1 MDQKELLD
9 KIRHSAEGIE
19 VPETLTPQN
28 VEETLKKKEQQ
39 KKTHR
44 RKIMIR
50 WIEAAAVLAL
60 VAAGGTQTDLYK
72 QWKEPAGAVT
82 EARLTALS
90 SGMDT
95 AENGKSTGED
105 AITEQDLTEEQ
116 DTEAEENTQSE
127 GTSASCR
134 FVQAGSEEELYETLQ
149 ELQNQ
154 TGSYARGAGQSVML
168 LEESADMA
176 MMDAGSADTA
186 SSPYTADSSDY
197 SQTNVREA
205 GVDEGDVVKTDGSYL
220 YILKSSGSVRI
231 VDIRD
236 AKMKEIADIQSDKL
250 NESIEDL
257 YLDGDKLMLVTTG
270 YESSMEEAET
280 DTYTVNRYQ
289 YTALT
294 VYDITD
300 REQPEVTGRVTQEG
314 YYRQSRKNGDY
325 VYLLTQY
332 SPSVGDHFEDSS
344 VMPLVNEQKLA
355 ISDVYL
361 PEQASQS
368 DYLVVSGIN
377 IQDPKDV
384 ISSKAI
390 VSGAED
396 FYMSTESLYICNN
409 NWNNGKSSTE
419 IMKFACADGQ
429 ITAGSVC
436 ELPGYLNDTFS
447 LDEYQGYLRVLVTED
462 GDSQTNSLYILDKDM
477 QVTGAIR
484 DLADG
489 ETIQSARFMGN
500 MAYFVT
506 FRQTDPLFCAD
517 LSNPED
523 PQILSEL
530 KLTGFSSY
538 LHMYGENLLL
548 GVGYEA
554 DEETGN
560 QTGVKLSM
568 FDISDPSDIKELD
581 RYVIKNASYLPSDY
595 NYKAILADGDKNL
608 IGFVCDEEYLVFSYD
623 EEKGF
628 QNLLTYTMS
637 DWTYWDGN
645 GECRGVYAGDRFYI
659 VDQEEVLC
667 FDMNQDF
674 ALTDRLSWN

>member
-19 VPETLTPQN
+19 IPEQLTPQS
-28 VEETLKKKEQQ
+28 VEEKLKREAQQ
-39 KKTHR
+39 KKIQR

-50 WIEAAAVLAL
+50 WMEAAAVLAI
-60 VAAGGTQTDLYK
+60 VAAGGTQTELYK
-72 QWKEPAGAVT
+72 QWKEPA
-82 EARLTALS
+82 LS
-90 SGMDT
+90 SEADMEKPV
-95 AENGKSTGED
+95 A
-105 AITEQDLTEEQ
+105 EQ
-116 DTEAEENTQSE
+116 DTESSVQPEEVD
-127 GTSASCR
+127 ASGE
-134 FVQAGSEEELYETLQ
+134 FKQADSEEELYKTLQ
-149 ELQNQ
+149 ELEKQ
-154 TGSYARGAGQSVML
+154 TGSYARGGDVML
-168 LEESADMA
+168 LEESAEITT
-176 MMDAGSADTA
+176 MDAGAADTA
-186 SSPYTADSSDY
+186 ANQKVTGEADY

-231 VDIRD
+231 VDIRGT
-236 AKMKEIADIQSDKL
+236 KMKEIAEIQPEKL

-270 YESSMEEAET
+270 YESSMEEAES
-280 DTYTVNRYQ
+280 DMYTVNRYQ

-294 VYDITD
+294 VYDITE
-300 REQPEVTGRVTQEG
+300 REHPEVTGRITQEG
-314 YYRQSRKNGDY
+314 DYRQSRKNGDY

-332 SPSVGDHFEDSS
+332 SPSLGDSFEDSS

-361 PEQASQS
+361 PDQTSQP
-368 DYLVVSGIN
+368 DYLVASGIN
-377 IQDPKDV
+377 IQDPENV

-390 VSGAED
+390 VSGAAD
-396 FYMSTESLYICNN
+396 FYMSSDNLFICNN
-409 NWNNGKSSTE
+409 NWNDGKSSTE
-419 IMKFACADGQ
+419 ILRFACEDGE
-429 ITAGSVC
+429 ITAGAMC
-436 ELPGYLNDTFS
+436 ELPGFLNDTFS
-447 LDEYQGYLRVLVTED
+447 LDEYQGYLRVLLTED
-462 GDSQTNSLYILDKDM
+462 SNGESNSLYILDADM

-489 ETIQSARFMGN
+489 ETIRSARFMGTI
-500 MAYFVT
+500 AYFVT

-517 LSNPED
+517 LSDPDN

-538 LHMYGENLLL
+538 LHPYGDHLLL

-554 DEETGN
+554 EEETGS

-568 FDISDPSDIKELD
+568 FDISEPSQVEELD
-581 RYVIKNASYLPSDY
+581 KYVIKGASYLPSDY
-595 NYKAILADGDKNL
+595 DYKAILADGEKNL
-608 IGFVCDEEYLVFSYD
+608 IGFVCDGEYLVFSYD

-637 DWTYWDGN
+637 DWEYWDGDAS
-645 GECRGVYAGDRFYI
+645 CRGVYAGDEFYI
-659 VDQEEVLC
+659 VDQDEVLC

-674 ALTDRLSWN
+674 TLTDRLAWN

>member
-19 VPETLTPQN
+19 IPEQLTPQS
-28 VEETLKKKEQQ
+28 VEEKLKREAQQ
-39 KKTHR
+39 KKIRR

-50 WIEAAAVLAL
+50 WMEAAAVLAI
-60 VAAGGTQTDLYK
+60 VAAGGTQTELYK
-72 QWKEPAGAVT
+72 QWKEPALYS
-82 EARLTALS
+82 EA
-90 SGMDT
+90 DT
-95 AENGKSTGED
+95 ASLM
-105 AITEQDLTEEQ
+105 AEQ
-116 DTEAEENTQSE
+116 DTESSVQPEEVT
-127 GTSASCR
+127 ASGE
-134 FVQAGSEEELYETLQ
+134 FKQADSEEELYKTLQ
-149 ELQNQ
+149 ELEKQ
-154 TGSYARGAGQSVML
+154 TGSYARGGDIML
-168 LEESADMA
+168 LEESAEIA
-176 MMDAGSADTA
+176 TMDAGAADTA
-186 SSPYTADSSDY
+186 ANQKVTGEADF

-220 YILKSSGSVRI
+220 YILKSSASVRI
-231 VDIRD
+231 VDIRGT
-236 AKMKEIADIQSDKL
+236 KMKEIAKIQPEKL

-257 YLDGDKLMLVTTG
+257 YLDGDRLMLVTTG
-270 YESSMEEAET
+270 YESSMEEAES
-280 DTYTVNRYQ
+280 DMYTVNRYQ

-294 VYDITD
+294 VYDITE
-300 REQPEVTGRVTQEG
+300 REHPEMTGRITQEG
-314 YYRQSRKNGDY
+314 DYRQSRKKGDY

-332 SPSVGDHFEDSS
+332 SPSLGDSFEDSS

-361 PEQASQS
+361 PDQTSQS
-368 DYLVVSGIN
+368 DYLVASGIN
-377 IQDPKDV
+377 IQDPENV

-390 VSGAED
+390 VSGAAD
-396 FYMSTESLYICNN
+396 FYMSSDNLFICNN
-409 NWNNGKSSTE
+409 NWNDGKSSTE
-419 IMKFACADGQ
+419 ILRFACVDGE
-429 ITAGSVC
+429 ITAGAMC
-436 ELPGYLNDTFS
+436 ELPGFLNDTFS
-447 LDEYQGYLRVLVTED
+447 LDEYQGYLRVLLTED
-462 GDSQTNSLYILDKDM
+462 SNGESNSLYILDADM

-489 ETIQSARFMGN
+489 ETIRSARFMGT

-517 LSNPED
+517 LSDPDN

-538 LHMYGENLLL
+538 LHPYGEHLLL

-554 DEETGN
+554 EEETGS

-568 FDISDPSDIKELD
+568 FDISDPSQVEELD
-581 RYVIKNASYLPSDY
+581 KYVIKGASYLPSDY
-595 NYKAILADGDKNL
+595 NYKAILADGEKNL
-608 IGFVCDEEYLVFSYD
+608 IGFVCDGEYLVFSYD

-637 DWTYWDGN
+637 DWEYWDGDAS
-645 GECRGVYAGDRFYI
+645 CRGVYAGDEFYI
-659 VDQEEVLC
+659 VDQDEVLC

-674 ALTDRLSWN
+674 TLTDRLSWN

>member
-19 VPETLTPQN
+19 IPEQLTPQS
-28 VEETLKKKEQQ
+28 VEEKLKREAQQ
-39 KKTHR
+39 KKIQR

-50 WIEAAAVLAL
+50 WMEAAAVLAI
-60 VAAGGTQTDLYK
+60 VAAGGTQTELYK
-72 QWKEPAGAVT
+72 QWKEPA
-82 EARLTALS
+82 LS
-90 SGMDT
+90 SEADMEKPV
-95 AENGKSTGED
+95 A
-105 AITEQDLTEEQ
+105 EQ
-116 DTEAEENTQSE
+116 DTESSVQPEEVD
-127 GTSASCR
+127 ASGE
-134 FVQAGSEEELYETLQ
+134 FKQADSEEELYKTLQ
-149 ELQNQ
+149 ELEKQ
-154 TGSYARGAGQSVML
+154 TGSYARGGDVML
-168 LEESADMA
+168 LEESAEITT
-176 MMDAGSADTA
+176 MDAGAADTA
-186 SSPYTADSSDY
+186 ANQKVTGEADY

-231 VDIRD
+231 VDIRGT
-236 AKMKEIADIQSDKL
+236 KMKEIAEIQPEKL

-257 YLDGDKLMLVTTG
+257 YLDGDRLMLVTTG
-270 YESSMEEAET
+270 YESSMEEAES
-280 DTYTVNRYQ
+280 DMYTVNRYQ

-294 VYDITD
+294 VYDITE
-300 REQPEVTGRVTQEG
+300 REHPEMTGRITQEG
-314 YYRQSRKNGDY
+314 DYRQSRKNGDY

-332 SPSVGDHFEDSS
+332 SPSLGDSFEDSS

-361 PEQASQS
+361 PDQTSQP
-368 DYLVVSGIN
+368 DYLVASGIN
-377 IQDPKDV
+377 IQDPENV

-390 VSGAED
+390 VSGAAD
-396 FYMSTESLYICNN
+396 FYMSSDNLFICNN
-409 NWNNGKSSTE
+409 NWNDGKSSTE
-419 IMKFACADGQ
+419 ILRFACEDGE
-429 ITAGSVC
+429 ITAGAMC
-436 ELPGYLNDTFS
+436 ELPGFLNDTFS
-447 LDEYQGYLRVLVTED
+447 LDEYQGYLRVLLTED
-462 GDSQTNSLYILDKDM
+462 SNGESNSLYILDKDM

-489 ETIQSARFMGN
+489 ETIRSARFMGTI
-500 MAYFVT
+500 AYFVT

-517 LSNPED
+517 LSDPDN

-538 LHMYGENLLL
+538 LHPYGDHLLL

-554 DEETGN
+554 EEETGS

-568 FDISDPSDIKELD
+568 FDISEPSQVEELD
-581 RYVIKNASYLPSDY
+581 KYVIKGASYLPSDY
-595 NYKAILADGDKNL
+595 DYKAILADGEKNL
-608 IGFVCDEEYLVFSYD
+608 IGFVCDGEYLVFSYD

-637 DWTYWDGN
+637 DWEYWDGDAS
-645 GECRGVYAGDRFYI
+645 CRGVYAGDEFYI
-659 VDQEEVLC
+659 VDQDEVLC

-674 ALTDRLSWN
+674 TLTDRLAWN

>member
-19 VPETLTPQN
+19 IPEQLTPQS
-28 VEETLKKKEQQ
+28 VEEKLKREAQQ
-39 KKTHR
+39 KKIQR

-50 WIEAAAVLAL
+50 WMEAAAVLAI
-60 VAAGGTQTDLYK
+60 VAAGGTQTELYK
-72 QWKEPAGAVT
+72 QWKEPA
-82 EARLTALS
+82 LS
-90 SGMDT
+90 SEADMEKPV
-95 AENGKSTGED
+95 A
-105 AITEQDLTEEQ
+105 EQ
-116 DTEAEENTQSE
+116 DTESSVQPEEVD
-127 GTSASCR
+127 ASGE
-134 FVQAGSEEELYETLQ
+134 FKQADSEEELYKTLQ
-149 ELQNQ
+149 ELEKQ
-154 TGSYARGAGQSVML
+154 TGSYARGGDVML
-168 LEESADMA
+168 LEESAEITT
-176 MMDAGSADTA
+176 MDAGAADTA
-186 SSPYTADSSDY
+186 ANQKVTGEADY

-231 VDIRD
+231 VDIRGT
-236 AKMKEIADIQSDKL
+236 KMKEIAEIQPEKL

-257 YLDGDKLMLVTTG
+257 YLDGDRLMLVTTG
-270 YESSMEEAET
+270 YESSMEEAES
-280 DTYTVNRYQ
+280 DMYTVNRYQ

-294 VYDITD
+294 VYDITE
-300 REQPEVTGRVTQEG
+300 REHPEMTGRITQEG
-314 YYRQSRKNGDY
+314 DYRQSRKNGDY

-332 SPSVGDHFEDSS
+332 SPSLGDSFEDSS

-361 PEQASQS
+361 PDQTSQP
-368 DYLVVSGIN
+368 DYLVASGIN
-377 IQDPKDV
+377 IQDPENV

-390 VSGAED
+390 VSGAAD
-396 FYMSTESLYICNN
+396 FYMSSDNLFICNN
-409 NWNNGKSSTE
+409 NWNDGKSSTE
-419 IMKFACADGQ
+419 ILRFACEDGE
-429 ITAGSVC
+429 ISGGAMC
-436 ELPGYLNDTFS
+436 ELPGFLNDTFS
-447 LDEYQGYLRVLVTED
+447 LDEYQGYLRVLLTED
-462 GDSQTNSLYILDKDM
+462 SNGESNSLYILDADM

-489 ETIQSARFMGN
+489 ETIRSARFMGTI
-500 MAYFVT
+500 AYFVT

-517 LSNPED
+517 LSDPDN

-538 LHMYGENLLL
+538 LHPYGDHLLL

-554 DEETGN
+554 EEETGS

-568 FDISDPSDIKELD
+568 FDISEPSQVEELD
-581 RYVIKNASYLPSDY
+581 KYVIKGASYLPSDY
-595 NYKAILADGDKNL
+595 DYKAILADGEKNL
-608 IGFVCDEEYLVFSYD
+608 IGFVCDGEYLVFSYD

-637 DWTYWDGN
+637 DWEYWDGDAS
-645 GECRGVYAGDRFYI
+645 CRGVYAGDEFYI
-659 VDQEEVLC
+659 VDQDVVLC

-674 ALTDRLSWN
+674 TLTDRLAWN

>member
-19 VPETLTPQN
+19 IPEQLTPQS
-28 VEETLKKKEQQ
+28 VEEKLKREAQQ
-39 KKTHR
+39 KKIRR

-50 WIEAAAVLAL
+50 WMEAAAVLAI
-60 VAAGGTQTDLYK
+60 VAAGGTQTELYK
-72 QWKEPAGAVT
+72 QWKEPALYS
-82 EARLTALS
+82 EA
-90 SGMDT
+90 DT
-95 AENGKSTGED
+95 ASLM
-105 AITEQDLTEEQ
+105 AEQ
-116 DTEAEENTQSE
+116 DTESSVQPEEVT
-127 GTSASCR
+127 ASGE
-134 FVQAGSEEELYETLQ
+134 FKQADSEEELYKTLQ
-149 ELQNQ
+149 ELEKQ
-154 TGSYARGAGQSVML
+154 TGSYARGGDIML
-168 LEESADMA
+168 LEESAEIA
-176 MMDAGSADTA
+176 TMDAGAADTA
-186 SSPYTADSSDY
+186 ANQKVTGEADF

-231 VDIRD
+231 VDIRGT
-236 AKMKEIADIQSDKL
+236 KMKEIAKIQPEKL

-257 YLDGDKLMLVTTG
+257 YLDGDRLMLVTTG
-270 YESSMEEAET
+270 YESSMEEAES
-280 DTYTVNRYQ
+280 DMYTVNRYQ

-294 VYDITD
+294 VYDITE
-300 REQPEVTGRVTQEG
+300 REHPEMAGRITQEG
-314 YYRQSRKNGDY
+314 DYRQSRKKGDY

-332 SPSVGDHFEDSS
+332 SPSLGDSFEDSS

-361 PEQASQS
+361 PDQTSQS
-368 DYLVVSGIN
+368 DYLVASGIN
-377 IQDPKDV
+377 IQDPENV

-390 VSGAED
+390 VSGAAD
-396 FYMSTESLYICNN
+396 FYMSSDNLFICNN
-409 NWNNGKSSTE
+409 NWNDGKSSTE
-419 IMKFACADGQ
+419 ILRFDCVDGE
-429 ITAGSVC
+429 ITAGAMC
-436 ELPGYLNDTFS
+436 ELPGFLNDTFS
-447 LDEYQGYLRVLVTED
+447 LDEYQGYLRVLLTED
-462 GDSQTNSLYILDKDM
+462 SNGESNSLYILDADM

-489 ETIQSARFMGN
+489 ETIRSARFMGT

-517 LSNPED
+517 LSDPDN

-538 LHMYGENLLL
+538 LHPYGEHLLL

-554 DEETGN
+554 EEETGS

-568 FDISDPSDIKELD
+568 FDISDPSQVEELD
-581 RYVIKNASYLPSDY
+581 KYVIKGASYLPSDY
-595 NYKAILADGDKNL
+595 NYKAILADGEKNL
-608 IGFVCDEEYLVFSYD
+608 IGFVCDGEYLVFSYD

-637 DWTYWDGN
+637 DWEYWDGDTS
-645 GECRGVYAGDRFYI
+645 CRGVYAGDEFYI
-659 VDQEEVLC
+659 IDQDEVLC

-674 ALTDRLSWN
+674 TLTDRLSWN

>member
-19 VPETLTPQN
+19 IPEQLTPQS
-28 VEETLKKKEQQ
+28 VEEKLKREAQQ
-39 KKTHR
+39 KKIQR

-50 WIEAAAVLAL
+50 WMEAAAVLAI
-60 VAAGGTQTDLYK
+60 VAAGGTQTELYK
-72 QWKEPAGAVT
+72 QWKEPA
-82 EARLTALS
+82 LS
-90 SGMDT
+90 S
-95 AENGKSTGED
+95 D
-105 AITEQDLTEEQ
+105 ADMEKPVAEQ
-116 DTEAEENTQSE
+116 DTESSVQPEEVT
-127 GTSASCR
+127 ASGE
-134 FVQAGSEEELYETLQ
+134 FKQADSEEELYKTLQ
-149 ELQNQ
+149 ELEKQ
-154 TGSYARGAGQSVML
+154 TGSYARGGDIML
-168 LEESADMA
+168 LEESAEIA
-176 MMDAGSADTA
+176 TMDAGAADTA
-186 SSPYTADSSDY
+186 ANQKVTGEADY

-231 VDIRD
+231 VDIRET
-236 AKMKEIADIQSDKL
+236 KMKEVAEIQPEKL

-257 YLDGDKLMLVTTG
+257 YLDGDRLMLVTTG
-270 YESSMEEAET
+270 YESSMEEAES
-280 DTYTVNRYQ
+280 DMYTVNRYQ

-294 VYDITD
+294 VYDITE
-300 REQPEVTGRVTQEG
+300 REHPEMTGRITQEG
-314 YYRQSRKNGDY
+314 DYLQSRKNGDY

-332 SPSVGDHFEDSS
+332 SPSLGDSFEDSS

-361 PEQASQS
+361 PDQTSQP
-368 DYLVVSGIN
+368 DYLVASGIN
-377 IQDPKDV
+377 IQDPENV

-390 VSGAED
+390 VSGAAD
-396 FYMSTESLYICNN
+396 FYMSSDNLFICNN
-409 NWNNGKSSTE
+409 NWNDGKSSTE
-419 IMKFACADGQ
+419 ILRFACEDGE
-429 ITAGSVC
+429 ITAGAMC
-436 ELPGYLNDTFS
+436 ELPGFLNDTFS
-447 LDEYQGYLRVLVTED
+447 LDEYQGYLRVLLTED
-462 GDSQTNSLYILDKDM
+462 SNGESNSLYILDADM

-484 DLADG
+484 DLAAG
-489 ETIQSARFMGN
+489 ETIRSARFMGT

-517 LSNPED
+517 LSDPDN

-538 LHMYGENLLL
+538 LHPYGDHLLL

-554 DEETGN
+554 EEETGS

-568 FDISDPSDIKELD
+568 FDISDPSQVEELD
-581 RYVIKNASYLPSDY
+581 KYVIKGASYLPSDY
-595 NYKAILADGDKNL
+595 NYKAILADGEKNL
-608 IGFVCDEEYLVFSYD
+608 IGFVCDGEYLVFSYD

-637 DWTYWDGN
+637 DWEYWDGDAS
-645 GECRGVYAGDRFYI
+645 CRGVYAGDEFYI
-659 VDQEEVLC
+659 VDQDEVLC

>member
-19 VPETLTPQN
+19 IPEQLTPQS
-28 VEETLKKKEQQ
+28 VEEKLKREAQQ
-39 KKTHR
+39 KKIRR

-50 WIEAAAVLAL
+50 WMEAAAVLAI
-60 VAAGGTQTDLYK
+60 VAAGGTQTELYK
-72 QWKEPAGAVT
+72 QWKEPALYS
-82 EARLTALS
+82 EA
-90 SGMDT
+90 DT
-95 AENGKSTGED
+95 ASLM
-105 AITEQDLTEEQ
+105 AEQ
-116 DTEAEENTQSE
+116 DTESSVQPEEVT
-127 GTSASCR
+127 ASGE
-134 FVQAGSEEELYETLQ
+134 FKQADSEEELYKTLQ
-149 ELQNQ
+149 ELEKQ
-154 TGSYARGAGQSVML
+154 TGSYARGGDIML
-168 LEESADMA
+168 LEESAEIA
-176 MMDAGSADTA
+176 TMDAGVADTA
-186 SSPYTADSSDY
+186 ANQKVTGEADF

-231 VDIRD
+231 VDIRGT
-236 AKMKEIADIQSDKL
+236 KMKEIAKIQPEKL

-257 YLDGDKLMLVTTG
+257 YLDGDRLMLVTTG
-270 YESSMEEAET
+270 YESSMEEAES
-280 DTYTVNRYQ
+280 DMYTVNRYH

-294 VYDITD
+294 VYDITE
-300 REQPEVTGRVTQEG
+300 REHPEMAGRITQEG
-314 YYRQSRKNGDY
+314 DYRQSRKKGDY

-332 SPSVGDHFEDSS
+332 SPSLGDSFEDSS

-361 PEQASQS
+361 PDQTSQS
-368 DYLVVSGIN
+368 DYLVASGIN
-377 IQDPKDV
+377 IQDPENV

-390 VSGAED
+390 VSGAAD
-396 FYMSTESLYICNN
+396 FYMSSDNLFICNN
-409 NWNNGKSSTE
+409 NWNDGKSSTE
-419 IMKFACADGQ
+419 ILRFACVDGE
-429 ITAGSVC
+429 ITAGAMC
-436 ELPGYLNDTFS
+436 ELPGFLNDTFS
-447 LDEYQGYLRVLVTED
+447 LDEYQGYLRVLLTED
-462 GDSQTNSLYILDKDM
+462 SNGESNSLYILDADM

-489 ETIQSARFMGN
+489 ETIRSARFMGTI
-500 MAYFVT
+500 AYFVT

-517 LSNPED
+517 LSDPDN

-538 LHMYGENLLL
+538 LHPYGDHLLL

-554 DEETGN
+554 EEETGS

-568 FDISDPSDIKELD
+568 FDISDPSQVEELD
-581 RYVIKNASYLPSDY
+581 KYVIKGASYLPSDY
-595 NYKAILADGDKNL
+595 DYKAILADGEKNL
-608 IGFVCDEEYLVFSYD
+608 IGFVCDGEYLVFSYD

-637 DWTYWDGN
+637 DWEYWDGDAS
-645 GECRGVYAGDRFYI
+645 CRGVYAGDEFYI
-659 VDQEEVLC
+659 IDQDEVLC

-674 ALTDRLSWN
+674 TLTDRLSWN

>member
-19 VPETLTPQN
+19 IPEQLTPQS
-28 VEETLKKKEQQ
+28 VEEKLKREAQQ
-39 KKTHR
+39 KKIRR

-50 WIEAAAVLAL
+50 WMEAAAVLAI
-60 VAAGGTQTDLYK
+60 VAAGGTQTELYK
-72 QWKEPAGAVT
+72 QWKEPALYS
-82 EARLTALS
+82 EA
-90 SGMDT
+90 DT
-95 AENGKSTGED
+95 ASLM
-105 AITEQDLTEEQ
+105 AEQ
-116 DTEAEENTQSE
+116 DTESSVQPEEVT
-127 GTSASCR
+127 ASGE
-134 FVQAGSEEELYETLQ
+134 FKQADSEEELYKTLQ
-149 ELQNQ
+149 ELEKQ
-154 TGSYARGAGQSVML
+154 TGSYARGGDIML
-168 LEESADMA
+168 LEESAEIA
-176 MMDAGSADTA
+176 TMDAGAADTA
-186 SSPYTADSSDY
+186 ANQKVTGEADF

-231 VDIRD
+231 VDIRGT
-236 AKMKEIADIQSDKL
+236 KMKEIAKIQPEKL

-257 YLDGDKLMLVTTG
+257 YLDGDRLMLVTTG
-270 YESSMEEAET
+270 YESSMEEAES
-280 DTYTVNRYQ
+280 DMYTVNRYQ

-294 VYDITD
+294 VYDITE
-300 REQPEVTGRVTQEG
+300 REHPEMAGRITQEG
-314 YYRQSRKNGDY
+314 DYRQSRKKGDY

-332 SPSVGDHFEDSS
+332 SPSLGDSFEDSS

-361 PEQASQS
+361 PDQTSQS
-368 DYLVVSGIN
+368 DYLVASGIN
-377 IQDPKDV
+377 IQDPENV

-390 VSGAED
+390 VSGAAD
-396 FYMSTESLYICNN
+396 FYMSSDNLFICNN
-409 NWNNGKSSTE
+409 NWNDGKSSTE
-419 IMKFACADGQ
+419 ILRFACVDGE
-429 ITAGSVC
+429 ITAGAMC
-436 ELPGYLNDTFS
+436 ELPGFLNDTFS
-447 LDEYQGYLRVLVTED
+447 LDEYQGYLRVLLTED
-462 GDSQTNSLYILDKDM
+462 SNGESNSLYILDADM

-489 ETIQSARFMGN
+489 ETIRSARFMGT

-517 LSNPED
+517 LSDPDN

-538 LHMYGENLLL
+538 LHPYGEHLLL

-554 DEETGN
+554 EEETGS

-568 FDISDPSDIKELD
+568 FDISDPSQVEELD
-581 RYVIKNASYLPSDY
+581 KYVIKGASYLPSDY
-595 NYKAILADGDKNL
+595 NYKAILADGEKNL
-608 IGFVCDEEYLVFSYD
+608 IGFVCDGEYLVFSYD

-637 DWTYWDGN
+637 DWEYWDGDTS
-645 GECRGVYAGDRFYI
+645 CRGVYAGDEFYI
-659 VDQEEVLC
+659 IDQDEVLC

-674 ALTDRLSWN
+674 TLTDRLSWN

>member
-19 VPETLTPQN
+19 IPEQLTPQS
-28 VEETLKKKEQQ
+28 VEEKLKREAQQ
-39 KKTHR
+39 KKIQR

-50 WIEAAAVLAL
+50 WMEAAAVLAI
-60 VAAGGTQTDLYK
+60 VAAGGTQTELYK
-72 QWKEPAGAVT
+72 QWKEPA
-82 EARLTALS
+82 LS
-90 SGMDT
+90 SEADMEKPV
-95 AENGKSTGED
+95 A
-105 AITEQDLTEEQ
+105 EQ
-116 DTEAEENTQSE
+116 DTESSVQPEEVD
-127 GTSASCR
+127 ASGE
-134 FVQAGSEEELYETLQ
+134 FKQADSEEELYKTLQ
-149 ELQNQ
+149 ELEKQ
-154 TGSYARGAGQSVML
+154 TGSYARGGDVML
-168 LEESADMA
+168 LEESAEITT
-176 MMDAGSADTA
+176 MDAGAADTA
-186 SSPYTADSSDY
+186 ANQKVTGEADY

-231 VDIRD
+231 VDIRGT
-236 AKMKEIADIQSDKL
+236 KMKEIAEIQPEKL

-257 YLDGDKLMLVTTG
+257 YLDGDRLMLVTTG
-270 YESSMEEAET
+270 YESSMEEAES
-280 DTYTVNRYQ
+280 DMYTVNRYQ

-294 VYDITD
+294 VYDITE
-300 REQPEVTGRVTQEG
+300 REHPEVTGRITQEG
-314 YYRQSRKNGDY
+314 DYRQSRKNGDY

-332 SPSVGDHFEDSS
+332 SPSLGDSFEDSS

-361 PEQASQS
+361 PDQTSQP
-368 DYLVVSGIN
+368 DYLVASGIN
-377 IQDPKDV
+377 IQDPENV

-390 VSGAED
+390 VSGAAD
-396 FYMSTESLYICNN
+396 FYMSSDNLFICNN
-409 NWNNGKSSTE
+409 NWDDGKSSTE
-419 IMKFACADGQ
+419 ILRFACEDGE
-429 ITAGSVC
+429 ITAGAMC
-436 ELPGYLNDTFS
+436 ELPGFLNDTFS
-447 LDEYQGYLRVLVTED
+447 LDEYQGYLRVLLTED
-462 GDSQTNSLYILDKDM
+462 SNGESNSLYILDADM

-489 ETIQSARFMGN
+489 ETIRSARFMGTI
-500 MAYFVT
+500 AYFVT

-517 LSNPED
+517 LSDPDN

-538 LHMYGENLLL
+538 LHPYGDHLLL

-554 DEETGN
+554 EEETGS

-568 FDISDPSDIKELD
+568 FDISEPSQVEELD
-581 RYVIKNASYLPSDY
+581 KYVIKGASYLPSDY
-595 NYKAILADGDKNL
+595 DYKAILADGEKNL
-608 IGFVCDEEYLVFSYD
+608 IGFVCDGEYLVFSYD

-637 DWTYWDGN
+637 DWEYWDGDAS
-645 GECRGVYAGDRFYI
+645 CRGVYAGDEFYI
-659 VDQEEVLC
+659 VDQDEVLC

-674 ALTDRLSWN
+674 TLTDRLAWN

>member
-19 VPETLTPQN
+19 IPEQLTPQS
-28 VEETLKKKEQQ
+28 VEEKLKREAQQ
-39 KKTHR
+39 KKIQR

-50 WIEAAAVLAL
+50 WMEAAAVLAI
-60 VAAGGTQTDLYK
+60 VAAGGTQTELYK
-72 QWKEPAGAVT
+72 QWKEPA
-82 EARLTALS
+82 LS
-90 SGMDT
+90 S
-95 AENGKSTGED
+95 D
-105 AITEQDLTEEQ
+105 ADMEKPVAEQ
-116 DTEAEENTQSE
+116 DTESSVQPEEVT
-127 GTSASCR
+127 ASGE
-134 FVQAGSEEELYETLQ
+134 FKQADSEEELYKTLQ
-149 ELQNQ
+149 ELEKQ
-154 TGSYARGAGQSVML
+154 TGSYARGGDIML
-168 LEESADMA
+168 LEESAEIA
-176 MMDAGSADTA
+176 TMDAGAADTA
-186 SSPYTADSSDY
+186 ANQKVTGEADY

-231 VDIRD
+231 VDIRET
-236 AKMKEIADIQSDKL
+236 KMKEVAEIRPEKL

-257 YLDGDKLMLVTTG
+257 YLDGDRLMLVTTG
-270 YESSMEEAET
+270 YESSMEEAES
-280 DTYTVNRYQ
+280 DMYTVNRYQ

-294 VYDITD
+294 VYDITE
-300 REQPEVTGRVTQEG
+300 REHPEMTGRITQEG
-314 YYRQSRKNGDY
+314 DYLQSRKNGDY

-332 SPSVGDHFEDSS
+332 SPSLGDSFEDSS

-361 PEQASQS
+361 PDQTSQP
-368 DYLVVSGIN
+368 DYLVASGIN
-377 IQDPKDV
+377 IQDPENV

-390 VSGAED
+390 VSGAAD
-396 FYMSTESLYICNN
+396 FYMSSDNLFICNN
-409 NWNNGKSSTE
+409 NWNDGKSSTE
-419 IMKFACADGQ
+419 ILRFACEDGE
-429 ITAGSVC
+429 ITAGAMC
-436 ELPGYLNDTFS
+436 ELPGFLNDTFS
-447 LDEYQGYLRVLVTED
+447 LDEYQGYLRVLLTED
-462 GDSQTNSLYILDKDM
+462 SNGESNSLYILDADM

-489 ETIQSARFMGN
+489 ETIRSARFMGT

-517 LSNPED
+517 LSDPDN

-538 LHMYGENLLL
+538 LHPYGDHLLL

-554 DEETGN
+554 EEETGS

-568 FDISDPSDIKELD
+568 FDISDPSQVEELD
-581 RYVIKNASYLPSDY
+581 KYVIKGASYLPSDY
-595 NYKAILADGDKNL
+595 NYKAILADGEKNL
-608 IGFVCDEEYLVFSYD
+608 IGFVCDGEYLVFSYD

-637 DWTYWDGN
+637 DWEYWDGDAS
-645 GECRGVYAGDRFYI
+645 CRGVYAGDEFYI
-659 VDQEEVLC
+659 VDQDEVLC
-667 FDMNQDF
+667 FDMNRDF
-674 ALTDRLSWN
+674 TLTDRLSWN

>member
-19 VPETLTPQN
+19 IPEQLTPQS
-28 VEETLKKKEQQ
+28 VEEKLKREAQQ
-39 KKTHR
+39 KKIQR

-50 WIEAAAVLAL
+50 WMEAAAVLAI
-60 VAAGGTQTDLYK
+60 VAAGGTQTELYK
-72 QWKEPAGAVT
+72 QWKEPA
-82 EARLTALS
+82 LS
-90 SGMDT
+90 S
-95 AENGKSTGED
+95 D
-105 AITEQDLTEEQ
+105 ADMEKPVAEQ
-116 DTEAEENTQSE
+116 DTESSVQPEEVT
-127 GTSASCR
+127 ASGE
-134 FVQAGSEEELYETLQ
+134 FKQADSEEELYKTLQ
-149 ELQNQ
+149 ELEKQ
-154 TGSYARGAGQSVML
+154 TGSYARGGDIML
-168 LEESADMA
+168 LEESAEIA
-176 MMDAGSADTA
+176 TMDAGAADTA
-186 SSPYTADSSDY
+186 ANQKVTGEADY

-231 VDIRD
+231 VDIRET
-236 AKMKEIADIQSDKL
+236 KMKEVAEIQPEKL

-257 YLDGDKLMLVTTG
+257 YLDGDRLMLVTTG
-270 YESSMEEAET
+270 YESSMEEAES
-280 DTYTVNRYQ
+280 DMYTVNRYQ

-294 VYDITD
+294 VYDITE
-300 REQPEVTGRVTQEG
+300 REHPEMTGRITQEG
-314 YYRQSRKNGDY
+314 DYLQSRKNGNY

-332 SPSVGDHFEDSS
+332 SPSLGDSFEDSS

-361 PEQASQS
+361 PDQTSQP
-368 DYLVVSGIN
+368 DYLVASGIN
-377 IQDPKDV
+377 IQDPENV

-390 VSGAED
+390 VSGAAD
-396 FYMSTESLYICNN
+396 FYMSSDNLFICNN
-409 NWNNGKSSTE
+409 NWNDGKSSTE
-419 IMKFACADGQ
+419 ILRFACEDGE
-429 ITAGSVC
+429 ITAGAMC
-436 ELPGYLNDTFS
+436 ELPGFLNDTFS
-447 LDEYQGYLRVLVTED
+447 LDEYQGYLRVLLTED
-462 GDSQTNSLYILDKDM
+462 SNGESNSLYILDADM

-484 DLADG
+484 DLAAG
-489 ETIQSARFMGN
+489 ETIRSARFMGT

-517 LSNPED
+517 LSDPDN

-538 LHMYGENLLL
+538 LHPYGDHLLL

-554 DEETGN
+554 EEETGS

-568 FDISDPSDIKELD
+568 FDISDPSQVEELD
-581 RYVIKNASYLPSDY
+581 KYVIKGASYLPSDY
-595 NYKAILADGDKNL
+595 NYKAILADGEKNL
-608 IGFVCDEEYLVFSYD
+608 IGFVCDGEYLVFSYD

-637 DWTYWDGN
+637 DWEYWDGDAS
-645 GECRGVYAGDRFYI
+645 CRGVYAGDEFYI
-659 VDQEEVLC
+659 VDQDEVLC

>member
-19 VPETLTPQN
+19 IPEQLTPQS
-28 VEETLKKKEQQ
+28 VEEKLKREAQQ
-39 KKTHR
+39 KKIQR

-50 WIEAAAVLAL
+50 WMEAAAVLAI
-60 VAAGGTQTDLYK
+60 VAAGGTQTELYK
-72 QWKEPAGAVT
+72 QWKEPA
-82 EARLTALS
+82 LS
-90 SGMDT
+90 SEADMEKPV
-95 AENGKSTGED
+95 A
-105 AITEQDLTEEQ
+105 EQ
-116 DTEAEENTQSE
+116 DTESSVQPEEVD
-127 GTSASCR
+127 ASGE
-134 FVQAGSEEELYETLQ
+134 FKQADSEEELYKTLQ
-149 ELQNQ
+149 ELEKQ
-154 TGSYARGAGQSVML
+154 TGSYARGGDVML
-168 LEESADMA
+168 LEESAEITT
-176 MMDAGSADTA
+176 MDAGAADTA
-186 SSPYTADSSDY
+186 ANQKVTGEADY

-220 YILKSSGSVRI
+220 YVLKSSGSVRI
-231 VDIRD
+231 VDIRGT
-236 AKMKEIADIQSDKL
+236 KMKEIAEIQPEKL

-270 YESSMEEAET
+270 YESSMEEAES
-280 DTYTVNRYQ
+280 DMYTVNRYQ

-294 VYDITD
+294 VYDITE
-300 REQPEVTGRVTQEG
+300 REHPEMTGRITQEG
-314 YYRQSRKNGDY
+314 DYRQSRKNGDY

-332 SPSVGDHFEDSS
+332 SPSLGDSFEDSS

-361 PEQASQS
+361 PDQTSQP
-368 DYLVVSGIN
+368 DYLVASGIN
-377 IQDPKDV
+377 IQDPENV

-390 VSGAED
+390 VSGAAD
-396 FYMSTESLYICNN
+396 FYMSSDNLFICNN
-409 NWNNGKSSTE
+409 NWNDGKSSTE
-419 IMKFACADGQ
+419 ILRFACEDGE
-429 ITAGSVC
+429 ITAGAMC
-436 ELPGYLNDTFS
+436 ELPGFLNDTFS
-447 LDEYQGYLRVLVTED
+447 LDEYQGYLRVLLTED
-462 GDSQTNSLYILDKDM
+462 SNGESNSLYILDADM

-489 ETIQSARFMGN
+489 ETIRSARFMGTI
-500 MAYFVT
+500 AYFVT

-517 LSNPED
+517 LSDPDN

-538 LHMYGENLLL
+538 LHPYGDHLLL

-554 DEETGN
+554 EEETGS

-568 FDISDPSDIKELD
+568 FDISEPSQVEELD
-581 RYVIKNASYLPSDY
+581 KYVIKGASYLPSDY
-595 NYKAILADGDKNL
+595 DYKAILADGEKNL
-608 IGFVCDEEYLVFSYD
+608 IGFVCDGEYLVFSYD

-637 DWTYWDGN
+637 DWEYWDGDAS
-645 GECRGVYAGDRFYI
+645 CRGVYAGDEFYI
-659 VDQEEVLC
+659 VDQDEVLC

-674 ALTDRLSWN
+674 TLTDRLAWN

>member
-19 VPETLTPQN
+19 IPEQLTPQS
-28 VEETLKKKEQQ
+28 VEEKLKREAQQ
-39 KKTHR
+39 KKIRR

-50 WIEAAAVLAL
+50 WMEAAAVLAI
-60 VAAGGTQTDLYK
+60 VAAGGTQTELYK
-72 QWKEPAGAVT
+72 QWKEPALYS
-82 EARLTALS
+82 EA
-90 SGMDT
+90 DT
-95 AENGKSTGED
+95 ASLM
-105 AITEQDLTEEQ
+105 AEQ
-116 DTEAEENTQSE
+116 DTESSVQPEEVT
-127 GTSASCR
+127 ASGE
-134 FVQAGSEEELYETLQ
+134 FKQADSEEELYKTLQ
-149 ELQNQ
+149 ELEKQ
-154 TGSYARGAGQSVML
+154 TGSYARGGDIML
-168 LEESADMA
+168 LEESAEIA
-176 MMDAGSADTA
+176 TMDAGVADTA
-186 SSPYTADSSDY
+186 ANQKVTGEADF

-220 YILKSSGSVRI
+220 YILKSSASVRI
-231 VDIRD
+231 VDIRGT
-236 AKMKEIADIQSDKL
+236 KMKEIAKIQPEKL

-257 YLDGDKLMLVTTG
+257 YLDGDRLMLVTTG
-270 YESSMEEAET
+270 YESSMEEAES
-280 DTYTVNRYQ
+280 DMYTVNRYQ

-294 VYDITD
+294 VYDITE
-300 REQPEVTGRVTQEG
+300 REHPEMTGRITQEG
-314 YYRQSRKNGDY
+314 DYLQSRKNGDY

-332 SPSVGDHFEDSS
+332 SPSLGDSFEDSS

-361 PEQASQS
+361 PDQTSQS
-368 DYLVVSGIN
+368 DYLVASGIN
-377 IQDPKDV
+377 IQDPENV

-390 VSGAED
+390 VSGAAD
-396 FYMSTESLYICNN
+396 FYMSSDNLFICNN
-409 NWNNGKSSTE
+409 NWNDGKSSTE
-419 IMKFACADGQ
+419 ILRFACEDGE
-429 ITAGSVC
+429 ITAGAMC
-436 ELPGYLNDTFS
+436 ELPGFLNDTFS
-447 LDEYQGYLRVLVTED
+447 LDEYQGYLRVLLTED
-462 GDSQTNSLYILDKDM
+462 SNGESNSLYILDADM

-489 ETIQSARFMGN
+489 ETIRSARFMGT

-517 LSNPED
+517 LSDPDN

-538 LHMYGENLLL
+538 LHPYGEHLLL

-554 DEETGN
+554 EEETGS

-568 FDISDPSDIKELD
+568 FDISDPSQVEELD
-581 RYVIKNASYLPSDY
+581 KYVIKGASYLPSDY
-595 NYKAILADGDKNL
+595 NYKAILADGEKNL
-608 IGFVCDEEYLVFSYD
+608 IGFVCDGEYLVFSYD

-637 DWTYWDGN
+637 DWEYWDGDAS
-645 GECRGVYAGDRFYI
+645 CRGVYAGDEFYI
-659 VDQEEVLC
+659 IDQDEVLC

-674 ALTDRLSWN
+674 TLTDRLSWN

>member
-19 VPETLTPQN
+19 IPEQLTPQS
-28 VEETLKKKEQQ
+28 VEEKLKRGAQQ
-39 KKTHR
+39 KKIQR

-50 WIEAAAVLAL
+50 WMEAAAVLAI
-60 VAAGGTQTDLYK
+60 VAAGGTQTELYK
-72 QWKEPAGAVT
+72 QWKEPA
-82 EARLTALS
+82 LS
-90 SGMDT
+90 S
-95 AENGKSTGED
+95 D
-105 AITEQDLTEEQ
+105 ADMEKPVAEQ
-116 DTEAEENTQSE
+116 DTESSVQPEEVT
-127 GTSASCR
+127 ASGE
-134 FVQAGSEEELYETLQ
+134 FKQADSEEELYKTLQ
-149 ELQNQ
+149 ELEKQ
-154 TGSYARGAGQSVML
+154 TGSYARGGDIML
-168 LEESADMA
+168 LEESAEIA
-176 MMDAGSADTA
+176 TMDAGAADTA
-186 SSPYTADSSDY
+186 ANQKVTGEADY

-231 VDIRD
+231 VDIRET
-236 AKMKEIADIQSDKL
+236 KMKEVAEIQPEKL

-257 YLDGDKLMLVTTG
+257 YLDGDRLMLVTTG
-270 YESSMEEAET
+270 YESSMEEAES
-280 DTYTVNRYQ
+280 DMYTVNRYQ

-294 VYDITD
+294 VYDITE
-300 REQPEVTGRVTQEG
+300 REHPEMTGRITQEG
-314 YYRQSRKNGDY
+314 DYLQSRKNGDY

-332 SPSVGDHFEDSS
+332 SPSLGDSFEDSS

-361 PEQASQS
+361 PDQTSQP
-368 DYLVVSGIN
+368 DYLVASGIN
-377 IQDPKDV
+377 IQDPENV

-390 VSGAED
+390 VSGAAD
-396 FYMSTESLYICNN
+396 FYMSSDNLFICNN
-409 NWNNGKSSTE
+409 NWNDGKSSTE
-419 IMKFACADGQ
+419 ILRFACEDGE
-429 ITAGSVC
+429 ITAGAMC
-436 ELPGYLNDTFS
+436 ELPGFLNDTFS
-447 LDEYQGYLRVLVTED
+447 LDEYQGYLRVLLTED
-462 GDSQTNSLYILDKDM
+462 SNGESNSLYILDADM

-489 ETIQSARFMGN
+489 ETIRSARFMGT

-517 LSNPED
+517 LSDPDN

-538 LHMYGENLLL
+538 LHPYGDHLLL

-554 DEETGN
+554 EEETGS

-568 FDISDPSDIKELD
+568 FDISDPSQVEELD
-581 RYVIKNASYLPSDY
+581 KYVIKGASYLPSDY
-595 NYKAILADGDKNL
+595 NYKAILADGEKNL
-608 IGFVCDEEYLVFSYD
+608 IGFVCDGEYLVFSYD

-637 DWTYWDGN
+637 DWEYWDGDAS
-645 GECRGVYAGDRFYI
+645 CRGVYAGDEFYI
-659 VDQEEVLC
+659 VDQDEVLC
-667 FDMNQDF
+667 FDMNRDF
-674 ALTDRLSWN
+674 TLTDRLSWN

>member
-19 VPETLTPQN
+19 IPEQLTPQS
-28 VEETLKKKEQQ
+28 VEEKLKREAQQ
-39 KKTHR
+39 KKIQR

-50 WIEAAAVLAL
+50 WMEAAAVLAI
-60 VAAGGTQTDLYK
+60 VAAGGTQTELYK
-72 QWKEPAGAVT
+72 QWKEPA
-82 EARLTALS
+82 LS
-90 SGMDT
+90 SEADMEKPV
-95 AENGKSTGED
+95 A
-105 AITEQDLTEEQ
+105 EQ
-116 DTEAEENTQSE
+116 DTESSVQPEEVD
-127 GTSASCR
+127 ASGE
-134 FVQAGSEEELYETLQ
+134 FKQADSEEELYKTLR
-149 ELQNQ
+149 ELEKQ
-154 TGSYARGAGQSVML
+154 TGSYARGGDVML
-168 LEESADMA
+168 LEESAEITT
-176 MMDAGSADTA
+176 MDAGAADTA
-186 SSPYTADSSDY
+186 ANQKVTGEADY

-231 VDIRD
+231 VDIRGT
-236 AKMKEIADIQSDKL
+236 KMKEIAEIQPEKL

-257 YLDGDKLMLVTTG
+257 YLDGDRLMLVTTG
-270 YESSMEEAET
+270 YESSMEEAES
-280 DTYTVNRYQ
+280 DMYTVNRYQ

-294 VYDITD
+294 VYDITE
-300 REQPEVTGRVTQEG
+300 REHPEMTGRITQEG
-314 YYRQSRKNGDY
+314 DYRQSRKNGDY

-332 SPSVGDHFEDSS
+332 SPSLGDSFEDSS

-361 PEQASQS
+361 PDQTSQP
-368 DYLVVSGIN
+368 DYLVASGIN
-377 IQDPKDV
+377 IQDPENV

-390 VSGAED
+390 VSGAAD
-396 FYMSTESLYICNN
+396 FYMSSDNLFICNN
-409 NWNNGKSSTE
+409 NWNDGKSSTE
-419 IMKFACADGQ
+419 ILRFACEDGE
-429 ITAGSVC
+429 ITAGAMC
-436 ELPGYLNDTFS
+436 ELPGFLNDTFS
-447 LDEYQGYLRVLVTED
+447 LDEYQGYLRVLLTED
-462 GDSQTNSLYILDKDM
+462 SNGESNSLYILDADM

-489 ETIQSARFMGN
+489 ETIRSARFMGTI
-500 MAYFVT
+500 AYFVT

-517 LSNPED
+517 LSDPDN

-538 LHMYGENLLL
+538 LHPYGDHLLL

-554 DEETGN
+554 EEETGS

-568 FDISDPSDIKELD
+568 FDISEPSQVEELD
-581 RYVIKNASYLPSDY
+581 KYVIKGASYLPSDY
-595 NYKAILADGDKNL
+595 DYKAILADGEKNL
-608 IGFVCDEEYLVFSYD
+608 IGFVCDGEYLVFSYD

-637 DWTYWDGN
+637 DWEYWDGDAS
-645 GECRGVYAGDRFYI
+645 CRGVYAGDEFYI
-659 VDQEEVLC
+659 VDQDEVLC

-674 ALTDRLSWN
+674 TLTDRLAWN

>member
-19 VPETLTPQN
+19 IPEQLTPQS
-28 VEETLKKKEQQ
+28 VEEKLKREAQQ
-39 KKTHR
+39 KKIRR

-50 WIEAAAVLAL
+50 WMEAAAVLAI
-60 VAAGGTQTDLYK
+60 VAAGGTQTELYK
-72 QWKEPAGAVT
+72 QWKEPA
-82 EARLTALS
+82 LS
-90 SGMDT
+90 S
-95 AENGKSTGED
+95 D
-105 AITEQDLTEEQ
+105 ADMEKPVAEQ
-116 DTEAEENTQSE
+116 DTESSVQPEEVT
-127 GTSASCR
+127 ASGE
-134 FVQAGSEEELYETLQ
+134 FKQADSEEELYKTLQ
-149 ELQNQ
+149 ELEKQ
-154 TGSYARGAGQSVML
+154 TGSYARGGDIML
-168 LEESADMA
+168 LEESAEITT
-176 MMDAGSADTA
+176 MDAGAADTA
-186 SSPYTADSSDY
+186 ANQKVTGEADY

-231 VDIRD
+231 VDIRET
-236 AKMKEIADIQSDKL
+236 KMKEVAEIQPEKL

-257 YLDGDKLMLVTTG
+257 YLDGDRLMLVTTG
-270 YESSMEEAET
+270 YESSMEEAES
-280 DTYTVNRYQ
+280 DMYTVNRYQ

-294 VYDITD
+294 VYDITE
-300 REQPEVTGRVTQEG
+300 REHPEMAGRITQEG
-314 YYRQSRKNGDY
+314 DYRQSRKNGDY

-332 SPSVGDHFEDSS
+332 SPSLGDSFEDSS

-361 PEQASQS
+361 PDQTSQP
-368 DYLVVSGIN
+368 DYLVASGIN
-377 IQDPKDV
+377 IQDPENV

-390 VSGAED
+390 VSGAAD
-396 FYMSTESLYICNN
+396 FYMSSDNLFICNN
-409 NWNNGKSSTE
+409 NWNDGKSSTE
-419 IMKFACADGQ
+419 ILRFACEDGE
-429 ITAGSVC
+429 ITAGAMC
-436 ELPGYLNDTFS
+436 ELPGFLNDTFS
-447 LDEYQGYLRVLVTED
+447 LDEYQGYLRVLLTED
-462 GDSQTNSLYILDKDM
+462 SNGESNSLYILDADM

-484 DLADG
+484 DLAAG
-489 ETIQSARFMGN
+489 ETIRSARFMGT

-517 LSNPED
+517 LSDPDN

-538 LHMYGENLLL
+538 LHPYGDHLLL

-554 DEETGN
+554 EEETGS

-568 FDISDPSDIKELD
+568 FDISDPSQVEELD
-581 RYVIKNASYLPSDY
+581 KYVIKGASYLPSDY
-595 NYKAILADGDKNL
+595 NYKAILADGEKNL
-608 IGFVCDEEYLVFSYD
+608 IGFVCDGEYLVFSYD

-637 DWTYWDGN
+637 DWEYWDGDAS
-645 GECRGVYAGDRFYI
+645 CRGVYAGDEFYI
-659 VDQEEVLC
+659 IDQDEVLC

-674 ALTDRLSWN
+674 TLTDRLSWN

>member
-19 VPETLTPQN
+19 IPEQLTPQS
-28 VEETLKKKEQQ
+28 VEEKLKRGAQQ
-39 KKTHR
+39 KKIQR

-50 WIEAAAVLAL
+50 WMEAAVVLAI
-60 VAAGGTQTDLYK
+60 VAAGGTQTELYK
-72 QWKEPAGAVT
+72 QWKEPA
-82 EARLTALS
+82 LS
-90 SGMDT
+90 S
-95 AENGKSTGED
+95 D
-105 AITEQDLTEEQ
+105 ADMEKPVAEQ
-116 DTEAEENTQSE
+116 DTESSVQPEEVD
-127 GTSASCR
+127 TSGE
-134 FVQAGSEEELYETLQ
+134 FKQADSEEELYKTLQ
-149 ELQNQ
+149 ELEKQ
-154 TGSYARGAGQSVML
+154 TGSYARGGDIML
-168 LEESADMA
+168 LEESAEIA
-176 MMDAGSADTA
+176 TMDAGAADTA
-186 SSPYTADSSDY
+186 ANQKVTGEADY

-231 VDIRD
+231 VDIRET
-236 AKMKEIADIQSDKL
+236 KMKEVAEIQPEKL

-257 YLDGDKLMLVTTG
+257 YLDGDRLMLVTTG
-270 YESSMEEAET
+270 YESSMEEAES
-280 DTYTVNRYQ
+280 DMYTVNRYQ

-294 VYDITD
+294 VYDITE
-300 REQPEVTGRVTQEG
+300 REHPEMTGRITQEG
-314 YYRQSRKNGDY
+314 DYLQSRKNGDY

-332 SPSVGDHFEDSS
+332 SPSLGDSFEDSS

-361 PEQASQS
+361 PDQTSQP
-368 DYLVVSGIN
+368 DYLVASGIN
-377 IQDPKDV
+377 IQDPENV

-390 VSGAED
+390 VSGAAD
-396 FYMSTESLYICNN
+396 FYMSSDNLFICNN
-409 NWNNGKSSTE
+409 NWNDGKSSTE
-419 IMKFACADGQ
+419 ILRFACEDGE
-429 ITAGSVC
+429 ITAGAMC
-436 ELPGYLNDTFS
+436 ELPGFLNDTFS
-447 LDEYQGYLRVLVTED
+447 LDEYQGYLRVLLTED
-462 GDSQTNSLYILDKDM
+462 SNGESNSLYILDADM

-489 ETIQSARFMGN
+489 ETIRSARFMGT

-517 LSNPED
+517 LSDPDN

-538 LHMYGENLLL
+538 LHPYGDHLLL

-554 DEETGN
+554 EEETGS

-568 FDISDPSDIKELD
+568 FDISDPSQVAELD
-581 RYVIKNASYLPSDY
+581 KYVIKGASYLPSDY
-595 NYKAILADGDKNL
+595 NYKAILADGEKNL
-608 IGFVCDEEYLVFSYD
+608 IGFVCDGEYLVFSYD

-637 DWTYWDGN
+637 DWEYWDGDAS
-645 GECRGVYAGDRFYI
+645 CRGVYAGDEFYI
-659 VDQEEVLC
+659 VDQDEVLC
-667 FDMNQDF
+667 FDMNRDF
-674 ALTDRLSWN
+674 TLTDRLSWN

>member
-19 VPETLTPQN
+19 IPEQLTPQS
-28 VEETLKKKEQQ
+28 VEEKLKREAQQ
-39 KKTHR
+39 KKIQR

-50 WIEAAAVLAL
+50 WMEAAAVLAI
-60 VAAGGTQTDLYK
+60 VAAGGTQTELYK
-72 QWKEPAGAVT
+72 QWKEPA
-82 EARLTALS
+82 LS
-90 SGMDT
+90 SEADMEKPV
-95 AENGKSTGED
+95 A
-105 AITEQDLTEEQ
+105 EQ
-116 DTEAEENTQSE
+116 DTESSVQPEEVD
-127 GTSASCR
+127 ASGE
-134 FVQAGSEEELYETLQ
+134 FKQADSEEELYKTLL
-149 ELQNQ
+149 ELEKQ
-154 TGSYARGAGQSVML
+154 TGSYARGGDVML
-168 LEESADMA
+168 LEESAEITT
-176 MMDAGSADTA
+176 MDAGAADTA
-186 SSPYTADSSDY
+186 ANQKVTGEADY

-231 VDIRD
+231 VDIRGT
-236 AKMKEIADIQSDKL
+236 KMKEIAEIQPEKL

-257 YLDGDKLMLVTTG
+257 YLDGDRLMLVTTG
-270 YESSMEEAET
+270 YESSMEEAES
-280 DTYTVNRYQ
+280 DMYTVNRYQ

-294 VYDITD
+294 VYDITE
-300 REQPEVTGRVTQEG
+300 REHPEMTGRITQEG
-314 YYRQSRKNGDY
+314 DYRQSRKNGDY

-332 SPSVGDHFEDSS
+332 SPSLGDSFEDSS

-361 PEQASQS
+361 PDQTSQP
-368 DYLVVSGIN
+368 DYLVASGIN
-377 IQDPKDV
+377 IQDPENV

-390 VSGAED
+390 VSGAAD
-396 FYMSTESLYICNN
+396 FYMSSDN
-409 NWNNGKSSTE
+409 NWNDGKSSTE
-419 IMKFACADGQ
+419 ILRFACEDGE
-429 ITAGSVC
+429 ITAGAMC
-436 ELPGYLNDTFS
+436 ELPGFLNDTFS
-447 LDEYQGYLRVLVTED
+447 LDEYQGYLRVLLTED
-462 GDSQTNSLYILDKDM
+462 SNGESNSLYILDEDM

-489 ETIQSARFMGN
+489 ETIRSARFMGTI
-500 MAYFVT
+500 AYFVT

-517 LSNPED
+517 LSDPDN

-538 LHMYGENLLL
+538 LHPYGDHLLL

-554 DEETGN
+554 EEETGS

-568 FDISDPSDIKELD
+568 FDISEPSQVEELD
-581 RYVIKNASYLPSDY
+581 KYVIKGASYLPSDY
-595 NYKAILADGDKNL
+595 DYKAILADGEKNL
-608 IGFVCDEEYLVFSYD
+608 IGFVCDGEYLVFSYD

-637 DWTYWDGN
+637 DWEYWDGDAS
-645 GECRGVYAGDRFYI
+645 CRGVYAGDEFYI
-659 VDQEEVLC
+659 VDQDEVLC

-674 ALTDRLSWN
+674 TLTDRLAWN

>member
-19 VPETLTPQN
+19 IPEQLTPQS
-28 VEETLKKKEQQ
+28 VEEKLKREAQQ
-39 KKTHR
+39 KKIRR

-50 WIEAAAVLAL
+50 WMEAAAVLAI
-60 VAAGGTQTDLYK
+60 VAAGGTQTELYK
-72 QWKEPAGAVT
+72 QWKEPA
-82 EARLTALS
+82 LS
-90 SGMDT
+90 S
-95 AENGKSTGED
+95 D
-105 AITEQDLTEEQ
+105 ADMEKPVAEQ
-116 DTEAEENTQSE
+116 DTESSVQPEEVT
-127 GTSASCR
+127 ASGE
-134 FVQAGSEEELYETLQ
+134 FKQADSEEELYKTLQ
-149 ELQNQ
+149 ELEKQ
-154 TGSYARGAGQSVML
+154 TGSYARGGDIML
-168 LEESADMA
+168 LEESAEIA
-176 MMDAGSADTA
+176 TMDAGAADTA
-186 SSPYTADSSDY
+186 ANQKVTGEADF

-231 VDIRD
+231 VDIRGT
-236 AKMKEIADIQSDKL
+236 KMKEIAKIQPEKL

-257 YLDGDKLMLVTTG
+257 YLDGDRLMLVTTG
-270 YESSMEEAET
+270 YESSMEEAES
-280 DTYTVNRYQ
+280 DMYTVNRYQ

-294 VYDITD
+294 VYDITE
-300 REQPEVTGRVTQEG
+300 REHPEMAGRITQEG
-314 YYRQSRKNGDY
+314 DYRQSRKKGDY

-332 SPSVGDHFEDSS
+332 SPSLGDSFEDSS

-361 PEQASQS
+361 PDQTSQP
-368 DYLVVSGIN
+368 DYLVASGIN
-377 IQDPKDV
+377 IQDPENV

-390 VSGAED
+390 VSGAAD
-396 FYMSTESLYICNN
+396 FYMSSDNLFICNN
-409 NWNNGKSSTE
+409 NWNDGKSSTE
-419 IMKFACADGQ
+419 ILRFACVDGE
-429 ITAGSVC
+429 ITAGAMC
-436 ELPGYLNDTFS
+436 ELPGFLNDTFS
-447 LDEYQGYLRVLVTED
+447 LDEYQGYLRVLLTED
-462 GDSQTNSLYILDKDM
+462 SNGESNSLYILDADM

-489 ETIQSARFMGN
+489 ETIRSARFMGT

-517 LSNPED
+517 LSDPDN

-538 LHMYGENLLL
+538 LHPYGDHLLL

-554 DEETGN
+554 EEETGS

-568 FDISDPSDIKELD
+568 FDISDPSQVEELD
-581 RYVIKNASYLPSDY
+581 KYVIKGASYLPSDY
-595 NYKAILADGDKNL
+595 NYKAILADGEKNL
-608 IGFVCDEEYLVFSYD
+608 IGFVCDGEYLVFSYD

-637 DWTYWDGN
+637 DWEYWDGDTS
-645 GECRGVYAGDRFYI
+645 CRGVYAGDEFYI
-659 VDQEEVLC
+659 IDQDEVLC
-667 FDMNQDF
+667 FDMNRDF
-674 ALTDRLSWN
+674 TLTDRLSWN

>member
-19 VPETLTPQN
+19 IPEQLTPQS
-28 VEETLKKKEQQ
+28 VEEKLKREAQQ
-39 KKTHR
+39 KKIQR

-50 WIEAAAVLAL
+50 WMEAAAVLAI
-60 VAAGGTQTDLYK
+60 VAAGGTQTELYK
-72 QWKEPAGAVT
+72 QWKEPA
-82 EARLTALS
+82 LS
-90 SGMDT
+90 SEADMEKPV
-95 AENGKSTGED
+95 A
-105 AITEQDLTEEQ
+105 EQ
-116 DTEAEENTQSE
+116 DTESSVQPEEVD
-127 GTSASCR
+127 ASGE
-134 FVQAGSEEELYETLQ
+134 FKQADSEEELYKTLR
-149 ELQNQ
+149 ELEKQ
-154 TGSYARGAGQSVML
+154 TGSYARGGDVML
-168 LEESADMA
+168 LEESAEITT
-176 MMDAGSADTA
+176 MDAGAADTA
-186 SSPYTADSSDY
+186 ANQKVTGEADY

-231 VDIRD
+231 VDIRGT
-236 AKMKEIADIQSDKL
+236 KMKEIAEIQPEKL

-257 YLDGDKLMLVTTG
+257 YLDGDRLMLVTTG
-270 YESSMEEAET
+270 YENSMEEAES
-280 DTYTVNRYQ
+280 DMYTVNRYQ

-294 VYDITD
+294 VYDITE
-300 REQPEVTGRVTQEG
+300 REHPEMTGRITQEG
-314 YYRQSRKNGDY
+314 DYRQSRKNGDY

-332 SPSVGDHFEDSS
+332 SPSLGDSFEDSS

-361 PEQASQS
+361 PDQTSQP
-368 DYLVVSGIN
+368 DYLVASGIN
-377 IQDPKDV
+377 IQDPENV

-390 VSGAED
+390 VSGAAD
-396 FYMSTESLYICNN
+396 FYMSSDNLFICNN
-409 NWNNGKSSTE
+409 NWNDGKSSTE
-419 IMKFACADGQ
+419 ILRFACEDGE
-429 ITAGSVC
+429 ITAGAMC
-436 ELPGYLNDTFS
+436 ELPGFLNDTFS
-447 LDEYQGYLRVLVTED
+447 LDEYQGYLRVLLAED
-462 GDSQTNSLYILDKDM
+462 SNGESNSLYILDADM

-489 ETIQSARFMGN
+489 ETIRSARFMGTI
-500 MAYFVT
+500 AYFVT

-517 LSNPED
+517 LSDPDN

-538 LHMYGENLLL
+538 LHPYGDHLLL

-554 DEETGN
+554 EEETGS

-568 FDISDPSDIKELD
+568 FDISEPSQVEELD
-581 RYVIKNASYLPSDY
+581 KYVIKGASYLPSDY
-595 NYKAILADGDKNL
+595 DYKAILADGEKNL
-608 IGFVCDEEYLVFSYD
+608 IGFVCDGEYLVFSYD

-637 DWTYWDGN
+637 DWEYWDGDAS
-645 GECRGVYAGDRFYI
+645 CRGVYAGDEFYI
-659 VDQEEVLC
+659 VDQDEVLC

-674 ALTDRLSWN
+674 TLTDRLAWN

>member
-19 VPETLTPQN
+19 IPEQLTPQS
-28 VEETLKKKEQQ
+28 VEEKLKREAQQ
-39 KKTHR
+39 KKIQR

-50 WIEAAAVLAL
+50 WMEAAAVLAI
-60 VAAGGTQTDLYK
+60 VAAGGTQTELYK
-72 QWKEPAGAVT
+72 QWKEPA
-82 EARLTALS
+82 LS
-90 SGMDT
+90 SEADM
-95 AENGKSTGED
+95 EKSV
-105 AITEQDLTEEQ
+105 AEQ
-116 DTEAEENTQSE
+116 DTESSVQPEEVD
-127 GTSASCR
+127 ASGE
-134 FVQAGSEEELYETLQ
+134 FKQADSEEELYKTLQ
-149 ELQNQ
+149 ELEKQ
-154 TGSYARGAGQSVML
+154 TGSYARGGDVML
-168 LEESADMA
+168 LEKSAEITT
-176 MMDAGSADTA
+176 MDAGAADTA
-186 SSPYTADSSDY
+186 ANQKVTGEADY

-231 VDIRD
+231 VDIRGT
-236 AKMKEIADIQSDKL
+236 KMKEIAEIQPEKL

-257 YLDGDKLMLVTTG
+257 YLDGDRLMLVTTG
-270 YESSMEEAET
+270 YESSMEEAES
-280 DTYTVNRYQ
+280 DMYTVNRYQ

-294 VYDITD
+294 VYDITE
-300 REQPEVTGRVTQEG
+300 REHPEMTGRITQEG
-314 YYRQSRKNGDY
+314 DYRQSRKNGDY

-332 SPSVGDHFEDSS
+332 SPSLGDSFEDSS

-361 PEQASQS
+361 PDQTSQP
-368 DYLVVSGIN
+368 DYLVASGIN
-377 IQDPKDV
+377 IQDPENV

-390 VSGAED
+390 VSGAAD
-396 FYMSTESLYICNN
+396 FYMSSDNLFICNN
-409 NWNNGKSSTE
+409 NWNDGKSSTE
-419 IMKFACADGQ
+419 ILRFACEDGE
-429 ITAGSVC
+429 ITAGAMC
-436 ELPGYLNDTFS
+436 ELPGFLNDTFS
-447 LDEYQGYLRVLVTED
+447 LDEYQGYLRVLLTED
-462 GDSQTNSLYILDKDM
+462 SNGESNSLYILDADM

-489 ETIQSARFMGN
+489 ETIRSARFMGTI
-500 MAYFVT
+500 AYFVT

-517 LSNPED
+517 LSDPDN

-538 LHMYGENLLL
+538 LHPYGDHLLL

-554 DEETGN
+554 EEETGS

-568 FDISDPSDIKELD
+568 FDISEPSQVEELD
-581 RYVIKNASYLPSDY
+581 KYVIKGASYLPSDY
-595 NYKAILADGDKNL
+595 DYKAILADGEKNL
-608 IGFVCDEEYLVFSYD
+608 IGFVCDGEYLVFSYD

-637 DWTYWDGN
+637 DWEYWDGDAS
-645 GECRGVYAGDRFYI
+645 CRGVYAGDEFYI
-659 VDQEEVLC
+659 VDQDEVLC

-674 ALTDRLSWN
+674 TLTDRLAWN

>member
-19 VPETLTPQN
+19 IPEQLTPQS
-28 VEETLKKKEQQ
+28 VEEKLKREAQQ
-39 KKTHR
+39 KKIQR

-50 WIEAAAVLAL
+50 WMEAAAVLAI
-60 VAAGGTQTDLYK
+60 VAAGGTQTELYK
-72 QWKEPAGAVT
+72 QWKEPA
-82 EARLTALS
+82 LS
-90 SGMDT
+90 S
-95 AENGKSTGED
+95 D
-105 AITEQDLTEEQ
+105 ADMEKPVAEQ
-116 DTEAEENTQSE
+116 DTESSVQPEEVT
-127 GTSASCR
+127 ASGE
-134 FVQAGSEEELYETLQ
+134 FKQADSEEELYKTLQ
-149 ELQNQ
+149 ELEKQ
-154 TGSYARGAGQSVML
+154 TGSYARGGDIML
-168 LEESADMA
+168 LEESAEIA
-176 MMDAGSADTA
+176 TMDAGVTDTA
-186 SSPYTADSSDY
+186 ANQKVTGEADF

-231 VDIRD
+231 VDIRET
-236 AKMKEIADIQSDKL
+236 KMKEVAEIQPEKL

-257 YLDGDKLMLVTTG
+257 YLDGDRLMLVTTG
-270 YESSMEEAET
+270 YESSMEEAES
-280 DTYTVNRYQ
+280 DMYTVNRYQ

-294 VYDITD
+294 VYDITE
-300 REQPEVTGRVTQEG
+300 REHPEMTGRITQEG
-314 YYRQSRKNGDY
+314 DYLQSRKNGDY

-332 SPSVGDHFEDSS
+332 SPSLGDSFEDSS

-361 PEQASQS
+361 PDQTSQP
-368 DYLVVSGIN
+368 DYLVASGIN
-377 IQDPKDV
+377 IQDPENV

-390 VSGAED
+390 VSGAAD
-396 FYMSTESLYICNN
+396 FYMSSDNLFICNN
-409 NWNNGKSSTE
+409 NWNDGKSSTE
-419 IMKFACADGQ
+419 ILRFACEDGE
-429 ITAGSVC
+429 ITAGAMC
-436 ELPGYLNDTFS
+436 ELPGFLNDTFS
-447 LDEYQGYLRVLVTED
+447 LDEYQGYLRVLLTED
-462 GDSQTNSLYILDKDM
+462 SNGESNSLYILDADM

-489 ETIQSARFMGN
+489 ETIRSARFMGT

-517 LSNPED
+517 LSDPDN

-538 LHMYGENLLL
+538 LHPYGDHLLL

-554 DEETGN
+554 EEETGS

-568 FDISDPSDIKELD
+568 FDISDPSQVEELD
-581 RYVIKNASYLPSDY
+581 KYVIKGASYLPSDY
-595 NYKAILADGDKNL
+595 NYKAILADGEKNL
-608 IGFVCDEEYLVFSYD
+608 IGFVCDGEYLVFSYD

-637 DWTYWDGN
+637 DWEYWDGDAS
-645 GECRGVYAGDRFYI
+645 CRGVYAGDEFYI
-659 VDQEEVLC
+659 VDQDEVLC
-667 FDMNQDF
+667 FDMNRDF
-674 ALTDRLSWN
+674 TLTDRLSWN

>member
-19 VPETLTPQN
+19 IPEQLTPQS
-28 VEETLKKKEQQ
+28 VEEKLKREAQQ
-39 KKTHR
+39 KKIRR

-50 WIEAAAVLAL
+50 WMEAAAVLAI
-60 VAAGGTQTDLYK
+60 VAAGGTQTELYK
-72 QWKEPAGAVT
+72 QWKEPALYS
-82 EARLTALS
+82 EA
-90 SGMDT
+90 DT
-95 AENGKSTGED
+95 ASLM
-105 AITEQDLTEEQ
+105 AEQ
-116 DTEAEENTQSE
+116 DTESSVQPEEVT
-127 GTSASCR
+127 ASGE
-134 FVQAGSEEELYETLQ
+134 FKQADSEEELYKTLQ
-149 ELQNQ
+149 ELEKQ
-154 TGSYARGAGQSVML
+154 TGSYARGGDIML
-168 LEESADMA
+168 LEESAEIA
-176 MMDAGSADTA
+176 TMDAGAADTA
-186 SSPYTADSSDY
+186 ANQKVTGEADF

-231 VDIRD
+231 VDIRGT
-236 AKMKEIADIQSDKL
+236 KMKEIAKIQPEKL

-257 YLDGDKLMLVTTG
+257 YLDGDRLMLVTTG
-270 YESSMEEAET
+270 YESSMEEAES
-280 DTYTVNRYQ
+280 DMYTVNRYQ

-294 VYDITD
+294 VYDITE
-300 REQPEVTGRVTQEG
+300 REHPEMAGRITQEG
-314 YYRQSRKNGDY
+314 DYRQSRKKGDY

-332 SPSVGDHFEDSS
+332 SPSLGDSFEDSS

-361 PEQASQS
+361 PDQTSQS
-368 DYLVVSGIN
+368 DYLVASGIN
-377 IQDPKDV
+377 IQDPENV

-390 VSGAED
+390 VSGAAD
-396 FYMSTESLYICNN
+396 FYMSSDNLFICNN
-409 NWNNGKSSTE
+409 NWNDGKSSTE
-419 IMKFACADGQ
+419 ILRFACEDGE
-429 ITAGSVC
+429 ITAGAMC
-436 ELPGYLNDTFS
+436 ELPGFLNDTFS
-447 LDEYQGYLRVLVTED
+447 LDEYQGYLRVLLTED
-462 GDSQTNSLYILDKDM
+462 SNGESNSLYILDADM

-489 ETIQSARFMGN
+489 ETIRSARFMGT

-517 LSNPED
+517 LSDPDN

-538 LHMYGENLLL
+538 LHPYGEHLLL

-554 DEETGN
+554 EEETGS

-568 FDISDPSDIKELD
+568 FDISDPSQVEELD
-581 RYVIKNASYLPSDY
+581 KYVIKGASYLPSDY
-595 NYKAILADGDKNL
+595 NYKAILADGEKNL
-608 IGFVCDEEYLVFSYD
+608 IGFVCDGEYLVFSYD

-637 DWTYWDGN
+637 DWEYWDGDAS
-645 GECRGVYAGDRFYI
+645 CRGVYAGDEFYI
-659 VDQEEVLC
+659 VDQDEVLC

-674 ALTDRLSWN
+674 TLTDRLAWN

>member
-19 VPETLTPQN
+19 IPEQLTPQS
-28 VEETLKKKEQQ
+28 VEEKLKREAQQ
-39 KKTHR
+39 KKIRR

-50 WIEAAAVLAL
+50 WMEAAAVLAI
-60 VAAGGTQTDLYK
+60 VAAGGTQTELYK
-72 QWKEPAGAVT
+72 QWKEPALYS
-82 EARLTALS
+82 EA
-90 SGMDT
+90 DT
-95 AENGKSTGED
+95 ASLM
-105 AITEQDLTEEQ
+105 AEQ
-116 DTEAEENTQSE
+116 DTESSVQPEEVT
-127 GTSASCR
+127 ASGE
-134 FVQAGSEEELYETLQ
+134 FKQADSEEELYKTLQ
-149 ELQNQ
+149 ELEKQ
-154 TGSYARGAGQSVML
+154 TGSYARGGDIML
-168 LEESADMA
+168 LEESAEIA
-176 MMDAGSADTA
+176 TMDAGVTDTA
-186 SSPYTADSSDY
+186 ANQKVTGEADF

-220 YILKSSGSVRI
+220 YILKSSASVRI
-231 VDIRD
+231 VDIRGT
-236 AKMKEIADIQSDKL
+236 KMKEIAKIQPEKL

-257 YLDGDKLMLVTTG
+257 YLDGDRLMLVTTG
-270 YESSMEEAET
+270 YESSMEEAES
-280 DTYTVNRYQ
+280 DMYTVNRYQ

-294 VYDITD
+294 VYDITE
-300 REQPEVTGRVTQEG
+300 REHPEMAGRITQEG
-314 YYRQSRKNGDY
+314 DYRQSRKKGDY

-332 SPSVGDHFEDSS
+332 SPSLGDSFEDSS

-361 PEQASQS
+361 PDQTSQS
-368 DYLVVSGIN
+368 DYLVASGIN
-377 IQDPKDV
+377 IQDPENV

-390 VSGAED
+390 VSGAAD
-396 FYMSTESLYICNN
+396 FYMSSDNLFICNN
-409 NWNNGKSSTE
+409 NWNDGKSSTE
-419 IMKFACADGQ
+419 ILRFACVDGE
-429 ITAGSVC
+429 ITAGAMC
-436 ELPGYLNDTFS
+436 ELPGFLNDTFS
-447 LDEYQGYLRVLVTED
+447 LDEYQGYLRVLLTED
-462 GDSQTNSLYILDKDM
+462 SNGESNSLYILDADM

-489 ETIQSARFMGN
+489 ETIRSARFMGT

-517 LSNPED
+517 LSDPDN

-538 LHMYGENLLL
+538 LHPYGEHLLL

-554 DEETGN
+554 EEETGS

-568 FDISDPSDIKELD
+568 FDISDPSQVEELD
-581 RYVIKNASYLPSDY
+581 KYVIKGASYLPSDY
-595 NYKAILADGDKNL
+595 NYKAILADGEKNL
-608 IGFVCDEEYLVFSYD
+608 IGFVCDGEYLVFSYD

-637 DWTYWDGN
+637 DWEYWDGDAS
-645 GECRGVYAGDRFYI
+645 CRGVYAGDEFYI
-659 VDQEEVLC
+659 VDQDEVLC

-674 ALTDRLSWN
+674 TLTDRLSWN

>member
-19 VPETLTPQN
+19 IPEQLTPQS
-28 VEETLKKKEQQ
+28 VEEKLKREAQQ
-39 KKTHR
+39 KKIQR

-50 WIEAAAVLAL
+50 WMEAAAVLAI
-60 VAAGGTQTDLYK
+60 VAAGGTQTELYK
-72 QWKEPAGAVT
+72 QWKEPA
-82 EARLTALS
+82 LS
-90 SGMDT
+90 S
-95 AENGKSTGED
+95 D
-105 AITEQDLTEEQ
+105 ADMEKPVAEQ
-116 DTEAEENTQSE
+116 DTESSVQPEEVT
-127 GTSASCR
+127 ASGE
-134 FVQAGSEEELYETLQ
+134 FKQADSEEELYKTLQ
-149 ELQNQ
+149 ELEKQ
-154 TGSYARGAGQSVML
+154 TGSYARGGDIML
-168 LEESADMA
+168 LEESAEIA
-176 MMDAGSADTA
+176 TMDAGAADTA
-186 SSPYTADSSDY
+186 ANQKVTGEADY

-220 YILKSSGSVRI
+220 YILKSSASVRI
-231 VDIRD
+231 VDIRGT
-236 AKMKEIADIQSDKL
+236 KMKEIAKIQPEKL

-257 YLDGDKLMLVTTG
+257 YLDGDRLMLVTTG
-270 YESSMEEAET
+270 YESSMEEAES
-280 DTYTVNRYQ
+280 DMYTVNRYQ

-294 VYDITD
+294 VYDITE
-300 REQPEVTGRVTQEG
+300 REHPEMAGRITQEG
-314 YYRQSRKNGDY
+314 DYRQSRKKGDY

-332 SPSVGDHFEDSS
+332 SPSLGDSFEDSS

-361 PEQASQS
+361 PDQTSQS
-368 DYLVVSGIN
+368 DYLVASGIN
-377 IQDPKDV
+377 IQDPENV

-390 VSGAED
+390 VSGAAD
-396 FYMSTESLYICNN
+396 FYMSSDNLFICNN
-409 NWNNGKSSTE
+409 NWNDGKSSTE
-419 IMKFACADGQ
+419 ILRFACEDGE
-429 ITAGSVC
+429 ITAGAMC
-436 ELPGYLNDTFS
+436 ELPGFLNDTFS
-447 LDEYQGYLRVLVTED
+447 LDEYQGYLRVLLTED
-462 GDSQTNSLYILDKDM
+462 SNGESNSLYILDADM

-489 ETIQSARFMGN
+489 ETIRSARFMGT

-517 LSNPED
+517 LSDPDN

-538 LHMYGENLLL
+538 LHPYGDHLLL

-554 DEETGN
+554 EEETGS

-568 FDISDPSDIKELD
+568 FDISDPSQVAELD
-581 RYVIKNASYLPSDY
+581 KYVIKGASYLPSDY
-595 NYKAILADGDKNL
+595 NYKAILADGEKNL
-608 IGFVCDEEYLVFSYD
+608 IGFVCDGEYLVFSYD

-637 DWTYWDGN
+637 DWEYWDGDAS
-645 GECRGVYAGDRFYI
+645 CRGVYAGDEFYI
-659 VDQEEVLC
+659 IDQDEVLC

-674 ALTDRLSWN
+674 TLTDRLSWN

>member
-19 VPETLTPQN
+19 IPEQLTPQS
-28 VEETLKKKEQQ
+28 VEEKLKREAQQ
-39 KKTHR
+39 KKIQR

-50 WIEAAAVLAL
+50 WMEAAAVLAI
-60 VAAGGTQTDLYK
+60 VAAGGTQTELYK
-72 QWKEPAGAVT
+72 QWKEPA
-82 EARLTALS
+82 LS
-90 SGMDT
+90 S
-95 AENGKSTGED
+95 D
-105 AITEQDLTEEQ
+105 ADMEKPVAEQ
-116 DTEAEENTQSE
+116 DTESSVQPEEVT
-127 GTSASCR
+127 ASGE
-134 FVQAGSEEELYETLQ
+134 FKQADSEEELYKTLQ
-149 ELQNQ
+149 ELEKQ
-154 TGSYARGAGQSVML
+154 TGSYARGGDIML
-168 LEESADMA
+168 LEESAEIA
-176 MMDAGSADTA
+176 TMDAGAADTA
-186 SSPYTADSSDY
+186 ANQKVTGEADY

-231 VDIRD
+231 VDIRET
-236 AKMKEIADIQSDKL
+236 KMKEVAEIQPEKL

-257 YLDGDKLMLVTTG
+257 YLDGDRLMLVTTG
-270 YESSMEEAET
+270 YESSMEEAES
-280 DTYTVNRYQ
+280 DMYTVNRYQ

-294 VYDITD
+294 VYDITE
-300 REQPEVTGRVTQEG
+300 REHPEMTGRITQEG
-314 YYRQSRKNGDY
+314 DYLQSRKNGDY

-332 SPSVGDHFEDSS
+332 SPSLGDSFEDSS

-361 PEQASQS
+361 PDQTSQS
-368 DYLVVSGIN
+368 DYLVASGIN
-377 IQDPKDV
+377 IQDPENV

-390 VSGAED
+390 VSGAAD
-396 FYMSTESLYICNN
+396 FYMSSDNLFICNN
-409 NWNNGKSSTE
+409 NWNDGKSSTE
-419 IMKFACADGQ
+419 ILRFACEDGE
-429 ITAGSVC
+429 ITAGAMC
-436 ELPGYLNDTFS
+436 ELPGFLNDTFS
-447 LDEYQGYLRVLVTED
+447 LDEYQGYLRVLLTED
-462 GDSQTNSLYILDKDM
+462 SNGESNSLYILDADM

-489 ETIQSARFMGN
+489 ETIRSARFMGT

-517 LSNPED
+517 LSDPDN

-538 LHMYGENLLL
+538 LHPYGDHLLL

-554 DEETGN
+554 EEETGS

-568 FDISDPSDIKELD
+568 FDISDPSQVEELD
-581 RYVIKNASYLPSDY
+581 KYVIKGASYLPSDY
-595 NYKAILADGDKNL
+595 NYKAILADGEKNL
-608 IGFVCDEEYLVFSYD
+608 IGFVCDGEYLVFSYD

-637 DWTYWDGN
+637 DWEYWDGDAS
-645 GECRGVYAGDRFYI
+645 CRGVYAGDEFYI
-659 VDQEEVLC
+659 VDQDEVLC
-667 FDMNQDF
+667 FDMNRDF
-674 ALTDRLSWN
+674 TLTDRLSWN

>member
-19 VPETLTPQN
+19 IPEQLTPQS
-28 VEETLKKKEQQ
+28 VEEKLKREAQQ
-39 KKTHR
+39 KKIQR

-50 WIEAAAVLAL
+50 WMEAAAVLAI
-60 VAAGGTQTDLYK
+60 VAAGGTQTELYK
-72 QWKEPAGAVT
+72 QWKEPA
-82 EARLTALS
+82 LS
-90 SGMDT
+90 S
-95 AENGKSTGED
+95 D
-105 AITEQDLTEEQ
+105 ADMEKPVAEQ
-116 DTEAEENTQSE
+116 DTESSVQPEEVT
-127 GTSASCR
+127 ASGE
-134 FVQAGSEEELYETLQ
+134 FKQADSEEELYKTLQ
-149 ELQNQ
+149 ELEKQ
-154 TGSYARGAGQSVML
+154 TGSYARGGDIML
-168 LEESADMA
+168 LEESAEIA
-176 MMDAGSADTA
+176 TMDAGAADTA
-186 SSPYTADSSDY
+186 ANQKVTGEADF

-231 VDIRD
+231 VDIRGT
-236 AKMKEIADIQSDKL
+236 KMKEIAKIQPEKL

-257 YLDGDKLMLVTTG
+257 YLDGDRLMLVTTG
-270 YESSMEEAET
+270 YESSMEEAES
-280 DTYTVNRYQ
+280 DMYTVNRYQ

-294 VYDITD
+294 VYDITE
-300 REQPEVTGRVTQEG
+300 REHPEMAGRITQEG
-314 YYRQSRKNGDY
+314 DYRQSRKKGDY

-332 SPSVGDHFEDSS
+332 SPSLGDSFEDSS

-361 PEQASQS
+361 PDQTSQP
-368 DYLVVSGIN
+368 DYLVASGIN
-377 IQDPKDV
+377 IQDPENV

-390 VSGAED
+390 VSGAAD
-396 FYMSTESLYICNN
+396 FYMSSDNLFICNN
-409 NWNNGKSSTE
+409 NWNDGKSSTE
-419 IMKFACADGQ
+419 ILRFACEDGE
-429 ITAGSVC
+429 ITAGAMC
-436 ELPGYLNDTFS
+436 ELPGFLNDTFS
-447 LDEYQGYLRVLVTED
+447 LDEYQGYLRVLLTED
-462 GDSQTNSLYILDKDM
+462 SNGESNSLYILDADM

-489 ETIQSARFMGN
+489 ETIRSARFMGT

-517 LSNPED
+517 LSDPDN

-538 LHMYGENLLL
+538 LHPYGEHLLL

-554 DEETGN
+554 EEETGS

-568 FDISDPSDIKELD
+568 FDISDPSQVEELD
-581 RYVIKNASYLPSDY
+581 KYVIKGASYLPSDY
-595 NYKAILADGDKNL
+595 NYKAILADGEKNL
-608 IGFVCDEEYLVFSYD
+608 IGFVCDGEYLVFSYD

-637 DWTYWDGN
+637 DWEYWDGDAS
-645 GECRGVYAGDRFYI
+645 CRGVYAGDEFYI
-659 VDQEEVLC
+659 VDQDEVLC

-674 ALTDRLSWN
+674 TLTDRLSWN